1 MPTRN
6 GWLVAGGSL
15 GLLVVARLFGIFELH
30 LVAAAGFVLVVGSV
44 VHVRLAKLRLDVS
57 RELHPPRLHAGAPS
71 RVELRVTNRGA
82 RRTPLLTL
90 RDPVGEGRSARVLLA
105 PLRSSQTMRA
115 AYRLPTEKR
124 GVVTVGPLDVE
135 ISDPFGIAALS
146 TPAAGTTDLTVWP
159 AVDEVTPLPH
169 TQGDEPHGGVD
180 HPNALRP
187 TGEDFYALR
196 PYVAGDD
203 LRRVHWASTARRDE
217 LMVRQDEMPWQGRA
231 TILLDTRRG
240 AFGAQAF
247 ERAVSAAASLVVA
260 ANRRQFLIR
269 LVTAAGV
276 DTGFGAGG
284 AHVEAAMEHLAVV
297 RTSDRGNL
305 SASFATLR
313 KAGNGGAVAAL
324 LGARA
329 PSDVAAASRLRTAYG
344 HTSVVVFGSGRLDRA
359 RFGPNVVLVDDA
371 NPFGPTWD
379 AAVGQRRSGPP
390 RQPVGAPAAT
400 GATPAGATGGTR

>member
-1 MPTRN
+1 VPTRN
-6 GWLVAGGSL
+6 GWLVGGGSIA
-15 GLLVVARLFGIFELH
+15 LVVVGRLFGIFELH
-30 LVAAAGFVLVVGSV
+30 LVAAAGFALVIGSV
-44 VHVRLAKLRLDVS
+44 VSVRRAKLRLEVS
-57 RELHPPRLHAGAPS
+57 RALHPPRLHAGAPS

-105 PLRSSQTMRA
+105 PLRNNQNVRA
-115 AYRLPTEKR
+115 AYNLPTEER
-124 GVVTVGPLDVE
+124 GVVTIGPLDVE
-135 ISDPFGIAALS
+135 VSDPFGIATLS
-146 TPAAGTTDLTVWP
+146 TLAASTTDLTVWP

-180 HPNALRP
+180 HPNALRS

-196 PYVAGDD
+196 PYVEGDD

-240 AFGAQAF
+240 AFGGRSF

-269 LVTAAGV
+269 LVTAAGL

-297 RTSDRGNL
+297 RTSDHGNL
-305 SASFATLR
+305 AGTFVALR
-313 KAGNGGAVAAL
+313 RAGNGGAIAAL

-344 HTSVVVFGSGRLDRA
+344 HTSVVVFGTGRLDRA
-359 RFGPNVVLVDDA
+359 TFGANVVLVDDA
-371 NPFGPTWD
+371 NPFGPAWD
-379 AAVGQRRSGPP
+379 AALGLRRGAAPRRSAAASSASAG
-390 RQPVGAPAAT
+390 GA
-400 GATPAGATGGTR
+400 R